1 MKMSRQFYRTDYRSV
16 LPQRGST
23 SSTGGFA
30 GKCLEFGM
38 VGHKV
43 AQCPQR
49 NHENAS
55 AAEPREEAP
64 FVCFSEDRD
73 AANVVKEGVTSEQ
86 AMLQSKAI
94 LDGGATRTPRI
105 SSGSRASDGTQ
116 SAASGRH
123 RSPSCR

>member
-1 MKMSRQFYRTDYRSV
+1 MSRQFYRTDYRSV

-55 AAEPREEAP
+55 AAEPDRRRHTPRCPSCLISSIREEAP

-105 SSGSRASDGTQ
+105 SSGSR
-116 SAASGRH
+116 
-123 RSPSCR
+123 